1 LREIALQAIRAR
13 AMDDAL
19 DSDLTHECLIH
30 DLNNVFE
37 TITEAAEL
45 LNADRHWRPLA
56 ATLQR
61 SVARGKRLVGAIPDH
76 TPDLA
81 SVIEDAIQ
89 SAHDFCTTARKPH
102 VEFRANLPSAIP
114 LPGSAK
120 EWERVFANL
129 FLNAA
134 QAFRRPGQIEIA
146 TERGDDGLKILV
158 TDNGPGIPVEILPR
172 IFRPNVSTKAVSAR
186 RSGLGLHIV
195 ASIVKRYGGKVMA
208 ANRDTR
214 SGAVFTIS
222 IPAPLPR
229 SQAAE
234 Q

>member
-1 LREIALQAIRAR
+1 
-13 AMDDAL
+13 MDEFVDP
-19 DSDLTHECLIH
+19 DLTHECLIH

-45 LNADRHWRPLA
+45 LNADRHWRTLA

-76 TPDLA
+76 TPDLGT
-81 SVIEDAIQ
+81 VIDGAIQ
-89 SAHDFCTTARKPH
+89 SAQDFCLTARKPH
-102 VEFRANLPSAIP
+102 IDFFRKLSPGIP

-120 EWERVFANL
+120 EWERVFVNL

-134 QAFRRPGQIEIA
+134 QAFRKPGRIEIT
-146 TERGDDGLKILV
+146 TEKVEDNLKILIA
-158 TDNGPGIPVEILPR
+158 DNGPGIPVEILSR
-172 IFRPNVSTKAVSAR
+172 IFRPNVSTKSGSNR

-195 ASIVKRYGGKVMA
+195 ASIVKRYGGRVTA

-214 SGAVFTIS
+214 SGAIFAITVPVQQVRAQS
-222 IPAPLPR
+222 
-229 SQAAE
+229 AE
-234 Q
+234 S

>member
-1 LREIALQAIRAR
+1 
-13 AMDDAL
+13 MDDAL

-81 SVIEDAIQ
+81 AVVEDAIQ
-89 SAHDFCTTARKPH
+89 SARDFCITARKPH
-102 VEFRANLPSAIP
+102 VEFRANLPAAIP

-134 QAFRRPGQIEIA
+134 QAFRRPGRIEIA
-146 TERGDDGLKILV
+146 TERGGDGLKILV
-158 TDNGPGIPVEILPR
+158 SDNGPGIPVEILPR
-172 IFRPNVSTKAVSAR
+172 IFRPNVSTKSGSAR

-195 ASIVKRYGGKVMA
+195 ASIVKRYGGKVTA

-214 SGAVFTIS
+214 SGAVFSIS
-222 IPAPLPR
+222 IPLPSPR
-229 SQAAE
+229 PQATE

>member
-1 LREIALQAIRAR
+1 
-13 AMDDAL
+13 MDDAL

>member
-1 LREIALQAIRAR
+1 ME
-13 AMDDAL
+13 
-19 DSDLTHECLIH
+19 DSIDPDLTHECLIH

-45 LNADRHWRPLA
+45 LSSDRQWRSLA
-56 ATLQR
+56 ATLRR
-61 SVARGKRLVGAIPDH
+61 SVDRGKRLVGAIPDH

-81 SVIEDAIQ
+81 AVIDDAIQ
-89 SAHDFCTTARKPH
+89 SAQDFCITARKPRI
-102 VEFRANLPSAIP
+102 EFLANLSAGIP

-134 QAFRRPGQIEIA
+134 QAFRRPGLIEIA
-146 TERGDDGLKILV
+146 AEREEDNLKILV
-158 TDNGPGIPVEILPR
+158 ADNGPGIPEEILPR
-172 IFRPNVSTKAVSAR
+172 VFRPNVSTKPGSTR

-195 ASIVKRYGGKVMA
+195 ASIVGRYDGKVTA
-208 ANRDTR
+208 GNREKS

-222 IPAPLPR
+222 LPFATAR

>member
-1 LREIALQAIRAR
+1 
-13 AMDDAL
+13 MDEAL

-76 TPDLA
+76 TPD
-81 SVIEDAIQ
+81 
-89 SAHDFCTTARKPH
+89 FCTTARKPH
-102 VEFRANLPSAIP
+102 VEFRANLPSGFP

-134 QAFRRPGQIEIA
+134 QAFRRPGRIDIA
-146 TERGDDGLKILV
+146 TEKTEDGLKILV
-158 TDNGPGIPVEILPR
+158 TDDGPGIPAEILPR
-172 IFRPNVSTKAVSAR
+172 VFRPNVSTKIPSMR

-195 ASIVKRYGGKVMA
+195 ASIVKRYGGRVTA

-214 SGAVFTIS
+214 SGAVFTIF
-222 IPAPLPR
+222 IPLPSAR
-229 SQAAE
+229 PQTTES
-234 Q
+234 

>member
-1 LREIALQAIRAR
+1 
-13 AMDDAL
+13 MDDAL
-19 DSDLTHECLIH
+19 DADLSHECLIH

-45 LNADRHWRPLA
+45 LSSDRQWRLLA

-76 TPDLA
+76 TPDLLT
-81 SVIEDAIQ
+81 VVEDAIQ
-89 SAHDFCTTARKPH
+89 SAQDFCLTARKPD
-102 VEFRANLPSAIP
+102 VEFHKRLQSGIP

-120 EWERVFANL
+120 DWERVFANL

-134 QAFRRPGQIEIA
+134 QAFRKPGRIEISA
-146 TERGDDGLKILV
+146 ERVEDALKILIA
-158 TDNGPGIPVEILPR
+158 DNGPGIPDEILPR
-172 IFRPNVSTKAVSAR
+172 IFRPNVSTKPGSSR

-195 ASIVKRYGGKVMA
+195 ASIVKQYGGKVAA

-214 SGAVFTIS
+214 NGAVFSIS
-222 IPAPLPR
+222 LPLGPH
-229 SQAAE
+229 E
-234 Q
+234 

>member
-1 LREIALQAIRAR
+1 
-13 AMDDAL
+13 MDEFVDP
-19 DSDLTHECLIH
+19 DLTHEWLIH

-45 LNADRHWRPLA
+45 LSADRHWRALA

-61 SVARGKRLVGAIPDH
+61 SVTRGKRLVGAIPDH

-89 SAHDFCTTARKPH
+89 SAQDFCITARKPRID
-102 VEFRANLPSAIP
+102 FSRRLPPGIP

-134 QAFRRPGQIEIA
+134 QAFRKPGRIEIA
-146 TERGDDGLKILV
+146 TEKVDDALRIQI
-158 TDNGPGIPVEILPR
+158 TDNGPGIPAEILPR
-172 IFRPNVSTKAVSAR
+172 IFRPNVSTKSGSTA

-195 ASIVKRYGGKVMA
+195 ASIVKRYGGKVVA

-222 IPAPLPR
+222 VPL
-229 SQAAE
+229 QAGRAQSAE

>member
-1 LREIALQAIRAR
+1 ME
-13 AMDDAL
+13 
-19 DSDLTHECLIH
+19 DSFDPDLTHECLIH

-45 LNADRHWRPLA
+45 LSSDRQWRSLA
-56 ATLQR
+56 ATLRR
-61 SVARGKRLVGAIPDH
+61 SVDRGKRLVGAIPDH

-81 SVIEDAIQ
+81 AVIEDAIQ
-89 SAHDFCTTARKPH
+89 SAQDFCITARKPRI
-102 VEFRANLPSAIP
+102 EFTANLSAGIP

-134 QAFRRPGQIEIA
+134 QAFRRPGLIEITA
-146 TERGDDGLKILV
+146 GREEDNLKILV
-158 TDNGPGIPVEILPR
+158 ADNGPGIPEEILPR
-172 IFRPNVSTKAVSAR
+172 IFRPNVSTKPGSTR

-195 ASIVKRYGGKVMA
+195 ASIVKRYGGKVTA
-208 ANRDTR
+208 GNREK
-214 SGAVFTIS
+214 SGGAMFTIS
-222 IPAPLPR
+222 LPFATAR
-229 SQAAE
+229 SQPAE

>member
-1 LREIALQAIRAR
+1 ME
-13 AMDDAL
+13 
-19 DSDLTHECLIH
+19 DSFDPDLTYECLIH

-45 LNADRHWRPLA
+45 LSSDRQWRSLA
-56 ATLQR
+56 ATLRR
-61 SVARGKRLVGAIPDH
+61 SVDRGKRLVGAIPDH

-81 SVIEDAIQ
+81 AVVEDAIQ
-89 SAHDFCTTARKPH
+89 SAQDFCVTTRKPRI
-102 VEFRANLPSAIP
+102 EFTANLSAGIP

-120 EWERVFANL
+120 EWERVFVNL

-134 QAFRRPGQIEIA
+134 QAFRRPGLIEIA
-146 TERGDDGLKILV
+146 AEREDENLKILV
-158 TDNGPGIPVEILPR
+158 ADNGPGIPEEILSR
-172 IFRPNVSTKAVSAR
+172 VFRPNVSTKTGSSR

-195 ASIVKRYGGKVMA
+195 ASIVKRYDGKVTA
-208 ANRDTR
+208 CNREKS

-222 IPAPLPR
+222 LPFATTR
-229 SQAAE
+229 NQAAE

>member
-1 LREIALQAIRAR
+1 
-13 AMDDAL
+13 MDEAL

-81 SVIEDAIQ
+81 SVVDDAIQ

-102 VEFRANLPSAIP
+102 VEFRANLPSGFP

-134 QAFRRPGQIEIA
+134 QAFRRPGRIDIA
-146 TERGDDGLKILV
+146 TEKTEDGLKILV
-158 TDNGPGIPVEILPR
+158 TDDGPGIPAEILPR
-172 IFRPNVSTKAVSAR
+172 VFRPNVSTKIPSMR

-195 ASIVKRYGGKVMA
+195 ASIVKRYGGKVTA

-214 SGAVFTIS
+214 SGAVFTIF
-222 IPAPLPR
+222 IPLPSVR
-229 SQAAE
+229 PQTTES
-234 Q
+234 